1 MALTRP
7 LPPLWQTLLPGLNGP
22 MRPILNT
29 PCLQRLS
36 QPFGAIN
43 TPFGALAIPSLS
55 LPSIPSLSD
64 IWDGILNA
72 VPKKKTSYRKKR
84 QRFMAGKGLKDITS
98 LNTCSGCGRVKRL
111 HILCPYCVDAIKT
124 TIFGQLNWAIRRPTD
139 KQAKVMKR
147 EKREEAQ
154 RMRTLEPDQRKAK
167 EEAIMK
173 HTGWKR

>member
-1 MALTRP
+1 MGARPKARTRRLLGCRDILQHHHQHRIVTPQAMALARP

-22 MRPILNT
+22 MRPVLSPNF
-29 PCLQRLS
+29 LQRLS
-36 QPFGAIN
+36 QPFGAIS

-55 LPSIPSLSD
+55 LPSIPSLAD

-111 HILCPYCVDAIKT
+111 HILCPYCVD
-124 TIFGQLNWAIRRPTD
+124 G
-139 KQAKVMKR
+139 V
-147 EKREEAQ
+147 
-154 RMRTLEPDQRKAK
+154 
-167 EEAIMK
+167 
-173 HTGWKR
+173 